1 MAYFPMYVDLS
12 GRPCLVVGAGEVA
25 VRKVEVL
32 LDFDAKVFVVAKDFS
47 KGMEAC
53 QKMHPD
59 RVTLQR
65 KGFEPKDCEGRFLVV
80 AATDH
85 PGKNHEIAC
94 YCKEHGIAVNAVD
107 QKEDCTFIFPSYV
120 RQKDLV
126 ASFSSAGKSPLL
138 TQILKEEEK
147 SVLTP
152 FIGELNEC
160 LGAVRD
166 KVKAIY
172 QTEGERKAAYRRIYE
187 YAMRYGEIPDERK
200 IQKLLNDL

>member
-1 MAYFPMYVDLS
+1 MYVDLS
-12 GRPCLVVGAGEVA
+12 SKMCLVVGAGEVA

-32 LDFDAKVFVVAKDFS
+32 LDFDAKVLVVAEQFAPE
-47 KGMEAC
+47 MEAY
-53 QKMHPD
+53 QRMYPD
-59 RVTLQR
+59 RVTLQKR
-65 KGFEPKDCEGRFLVV
+65 SFEPKDCEGRFLVV
-80 AATDH
+80 AATNH
-85 PGKNHEIAC
+85 PGKNHEIAV

-138 TQILKEEEK
+138 TQILKDEEK

-152 FIGELNEC
+152 FVGELNEC

-172 QTEGERKAAYRRIYE
+172 QTEGERKAAYRRIYQ
-187 YAMRYGEIPDERK
+187 YAMQRGEIPDEQK
-200 IQKLLNDL
+200 IQELLNDL

>member
-1 MAYFPMYVDLS
+1 MYVDLS

-32 LDFDAKVFVVAKDFS
+32 LDFDAKVFVIAKDFS
-47 KGMEAC
+47 QGMEAC
-53 QKMHPD
+53 RKMHPD

-65 KGFEPKDCEGRFLVV
+65 KRFEPEDCDGRFLVV
-80 AATDH
+80 AATNH

-94 YCKEHGIAVNAVD
+94 YCKAHGIAVNAVD

-138 TQILKEEEK
+138 TQMLKEEEK

-152 FIGELNEC
+152 FVGELNEC

-166 KVKAIY
+166 RVKARY
-172 QTEGERKAAYRRIYE
+172 RTEGERKGAYRRIYQ
-187 YAMRYGEIPDERK
+187 YAMQHGEIPDERK
-200 IQKLLNDL
+200 IQELLNEL